1 MPYRKLTAAEI
12 TQLQQQH
19 CTCDNWD
26 NIQVVPSFT
35 PQYVKHVHFTGN
47 IQLGVFEKTFILDG
61 GIPRHSG
68 LYHSSIHNCTIGNNV
83 YISRIHRYIAN
94 YQIGDDCFIE
104 NTECITT
111 TENTSFGNG
120 IRVSVLNETGG
131 RSIAICN
138 KLSSQ
143 LAYIMTLYR
152 HRAATIERID
162 QIIQDYTNQISA
174 NYGTI
179 GKQVQITSC
188 GTIKNVYIGDYAR
201 LESANELK
209 NGSINSN
216 AADPIY
222 IGNGVMAKNF
232 ILSSGAQVTEATLI
246 ENCFIGQGTQLGKH
260 FSIYDSVY
268 FSNCQG
274 FHGEACA
281 IFGGPFTVTHHKS
294 SLLIAGM
301 FSFLN
306 AGSGSNQSNHMYKLG
321 PIHQGVVER
330 GSKTTSDSYVLWPAK
345 IGAFS
350 LVMGRHHHH
359 SDTSNLPFSYL
370 IENDDDTHI
379 VPGVNLRS
387 VGTIRDAQKWP
398 KRDKRKDPVKL
409 DQINFNLLSPYTI
422 QKMYAGINIL
432 ETLKEL
438 SGETSETYTYQST
451 IIKHSSLF
459 NGIKYY
465 QMAINKFLG
474 NSIIKRLEITPFKS
488 IDEIRNR
495 LKPDTAIGTG
505 SWVDLSGMIAP
516 QSQIDQ
522 LLNDIDNN
530 VLQTLDDINR
540 RFQSIHANYYS
551 YEWTWALQKIEE
563 RLGKPYT
570 EFTVQDIIDIALTWK
585 KSVVDLDQLLYEDA
599 KKEFTL
605 ISKTG
610 FGVDG
615 DETTKQLDFINVR
628 GQFENNPFVKE
639 VQQHIEKKSALCQEL
654 IDRISPLL
662 AWSRPYFK

>member
-1 MPYRKLTAAEI
+1 MSYRKLTSEEI
-12 TQLQQQH
+12 SQLQKQQ

-26 NIQVVPSFT
+26 NIEVTQSFA
-35 PQYVKHVHFTGN
+35 PQYVKHVHFTGK
-47 IQLGVFEKTFILDG
+47 IRMGAFESTFILDG

-68 LYHSSIHNCTIGNNV
+68 IYHSSIHNCSIGNNV

-94 YQIGDDCFIE
+94 YQIGDDCYIE
-104 NTECITT
+104 DTECITT
-111 TENTSFGNG
+111 TGKSSFGNG

-152 HRAATIERID
+152 HRTDTIKRID
-162 QIIQDYTNQISA
+162 QIIQDYTDKISSE
-174 NYGTI
+174 YGYI
-179 GKQVQITSC
+179 GKQVRIASC
-188 GTIKNVYIGDYAR
+188 GNIKNVHIGSYAQ
-201 LESANELK
+201 LESVNELE

-216 AADPIY
+216 IADPVY

-232 ILSSGAQVTEATLI
+232 ILSSGSQVTEATLI

-330 GSKTTSDSYVLWPAK
+330 GSKTTSDSYILWPAK

-370 IENDDDTHI
+370 IENDDDTYI

-398 KRDKRKDPVKL
+398 KRDKRKDPEKL

-438 SGETSETYTYQST
+438 SGETSETYTYHST
-451 IIKHSSLF
+451 IIKHSSLYS
-459 NGIKYY
+459 GIKYY

-495 LKPDTAIGTG
+495 LKPDSSIGAG

-516 QSQIDQ
+516 QSEIDR
-522 LLNDIDNN
+522 LLNDVDNGI
-530 VLQTLDDINR
+530 LSSLEAINQ
-540 RFQSIHANYYS
+540 RFQEIHANYYQ

-563 RLGKPYT
+563 RLNKPYT
-570 EFTVQDIIDIALTWK
+570 EFTIQDIIDLAQTWK
-585 KSVVDLDQLLYEDA
+585 KSVVDLDNLLYEDA

-615 DETTKQLDFINVR
+615 DEATKQLDFINVR
-628 GQFENNPFVKE
+628 GQFENNPFVQE
-639 VQQHIEKKSALCQEL
+639 VQEHIVKKSALCQEL
-654 IDRISPLL
+654 IDRISPLM
-662 AWSRPYFK
+662 A

>member
-1 MPYRKLTAAEI
+1 MSYRKLTSEEI
-12 TQLQQQH
+12 SQLQKQQ

-26 NIQVVPSFT
+26 NIEVTQSFA
-35 PQYVKHVHFTGN
+35 PQYVKHVHFTGK
-47 IQLGVFEKTFILDG
+47 IRMGAFESTFILDG

-68 LYHSSIHNCTIGNNV
+68 IYHSSIHNCSIGNNV

-94 YQIGDDCFIE
+94 YQIGDDCYIE
-104 NTECITT
+104 DTECITT
-111 TENTSFGNG
+111 TGKSSFGNG

-152 HRAATIERID
+152 HRTDTIKRID
-162 QIIQDYTNQISA
+162 QIIQDYTDKISSE
-174 NYGTI
+174 YGYI
-179 GKQVQITSC
+179 GKQVRIASC
-188 GTIKNVYIGDYAR
+188 GNIKNVHIGSYAQ
-201 LESANELK
+201 LESVNELE

-216 AADPIY
+216 IADPVY

-232 ILSSGAQVTEATLI
+232 ILSSGSQVTEATLI

-330 GSKTTSDSYVLWPAK
+330 GSKTTSDSYILWPAK

-370 IENDDDTHI
+370 IENDDDTYI

-398 KRDKRKDPVKL
+398 KRDKRKDPEKL

-438 SGETSETYTYQST
+438 SGETSETYTYHST
-451 IIKHSSLF
+451 IIKHSSLY

-495 LKPDTAIGTG
+495 LKPDTTIGAG

-516 QSQIDQ
+516 QSEIDR
-522 LLNDIDNN
+522 LLNDVDNGI
-530 VLQTLDDINR
+530 LSSLEAINQ
-540 RFQSIHANYYS
+540 RFQEIHSNYYQ

-563 RLGKPYT
+563 RLNKPYT
-570 EFTVQDIIDIALTWK
+570 EFTIQDIIDLAQTWK
-585 KSVVDLDQLLYEDA
+585 KSVVDLDNLLYEDA

-615 DETTKQLDFINVR
+615 DEATKQLDFINVR
-628 GQFENNPFVKE
+628 GQFENNPFVQE
-639 VQQHIEKKSALCQEL
+639 VQEHIVKKSALCQEL
-654 IDRISPLL
+654 IDRISPLM
-662 AWSRPYFK
+662 A

>member
-1 MPYRKLTAAEI
+1 MPYRSLTKEEI
-12 TQLQQQH
+12 SQLEKQH
-19 CTCDNWD
+19 CTCDDWS
-26 NIQVVPSFT
+26 NIQVHPDFT
-35 PQYVKHVHFTGN
+35 TTYVKHVHFSGKVH
-47 IQLGVFEKTFILDG
+47 LGIMEKNYVLAG

-68 LYHSSIHNCTIGNNV
+68 IYHSSIHNCTIGNNV

-94 YQIGDDCFIE
+94 YTIGDDCYIE
-104 NTECITT
+104 DTECIAT
-111 TENTSFGNG
+111 TEDSSFGNG
-120 IRVSVLNETGG
+120 IKVSVLNETGG
-131 RSIAICN
+131 RAIAICN

-152 HRAATIERID
+152 HRNQTIQTIEN
-162 QIIQDYTNQISA
+162 IIQAYTASVRSNQ
-174 NYGTI
+174 GTI
-179 GKQVQITSC
+179 GKQVSITSC
-188 GTIKNVYIGDYAR
+188 GDIKNVFIGDNTR
-201 LESANELK
+201 IESANYLE

-216 AADPIY
+216 NIDPVF

-232 ILSSGAQVTEATLI
+232 ILSSGSQITEATLI

-330 GSKTTSDSYVLWPAK
+330 GSKTTSDSYILWPAK

-370 IENDDDTHI
+370 IENNDDTHL

-398 KRDKRKDPVKL
+398 KRDRRKDPEKL

-422 QKMYAGINIL
+422 QKMYAGIRIL

-474 NSIIKRLEITPFKS
+474 NSILKRLEKTPFQS
-488 IDEIRNR
+488 IEEIHQQ
-495 LKPDTAIGTG
+495 LCPDTQIGLG
-505 SWVDLSGMIAP
+505 DWVDLSGMIAP
-516 QSQIDQ
+516 KSEIER
-522 LLNDIDNN
+522 LLDDIDNHSIS
-530 VLQTLDDINR
+530 TLTEINL
-540 RFQSIHANYYS
+540 RFKEMHENYYN
-551 YEWTWALQKIEE
+551 YEWTWALKKIEE
-563 RLGKPYT
+563 ALNKPYT

-585 KSVVDLDQLLYEDA
+585 KSVVDLDNMLYEDA

-610 FGVDG
+610 FGADG
-615 DETTKQLDFINVR
+615 DDEIKRLDFMNVR
-628 GQFENNPFVKE
+628 GQFESNPFVQE
-639 VQQHIEKKSALCQEL
+639 VQEHIQKKSALCQNL
-654 IDRISPLL
+654 IERISHLL
-662 AWSRPYFK
+662 

>member
-1 MPYRKLTAAEI
+1 MPMSYRSLTTAEI
-12 TQLQQQH
+12 TQLEKQH
-19 CTCDNWD
+19 CTCDNWN
-26 NIQVVPSFT
+26 NIQVAHNFT
-35 PQYVKHVHFTGN
+35 TQYIKHVHFSGN
-47 IQLGVFEKTFILDG
+47 IRLGVFENTFTLDG

-94 YQIGDDCFIE
+94 YHIGDECFIE

-111 TENTSFGNG
+111 TQKSSFGNG
-120 IRVSVLNETGG
+120 ICVSVLNETGG

-138 KLSSQ
+138 KLSSH

-152 HRAATIERID
+152 HRDTTIQRISK
-162 QIIQDYTNQISA
+162 IIQEYSEQISA

-179 GKQVQITSC
+179 GNKVHITSC
-188 GTIKNVYIGDYAR
+188 GNIKNVYIGDYAR
-201 LESANELK
+201 LESANELE

-216 AADPIY
+216 LSDPIY

-232 ILSSGAQVTEATLI
+232 ILSSGAHVTEATLI

-281 IFGGPFTVTHHKS
+281 IFGGPYTVTHHKS

-359 SDTSNLPFSYL
+359 SDTSDLPFSYL
-370 IENDDDTHI
+370 IENNDDTHI

-398 KRDKRKDPVKL
+398 KRDKRKAPEKL

-438 SGETSETYTYQST
+438 SGETSETYTYHST

-474 NSIIKRLEITPFKS
+474 NSIIKRLEIIPFQS
-488 IDEIRNR
+488 IDEIRER
-495 LKPDTAIGTG
+495 LKPDTTIGLGT
-505 SWVDLSGMIAP
+505 WVDLSGLIAP
-516 QSQIDQ
+516 QSEIDR
-522 LLNDIDNN
+522 LLNDIDNGT
-530 VLQTLDDINR
+530 LATLDSINQ
-540 RFQSIHANYYS
+540 RFQEIHANYYQ

-563 RLGKPYT
+563 KLGKPYT
-570 EFTVQDIIDIALTWK
+570 EFTIQEIIDLALTWK
-585 KSVVDLDQLLYEDA
+585 KSVVDLDNLLYEDA

-615 DETTKQLDFINVR
+615 DEATKQLDFINVR
-628 GQFENNPFVKE
+628 GKFDNNPFVQE
-639 VQQHIEKKSALCQEL
+639 VQEHIVKKSALCQEL
-654 IDRISPLL
+654 IDRISPLM
-662 AWSRPYFK
+662 A

>member
-1 MPYRKLTAAEI
+1 MGA
-12 TQLQQQH
+12 
-19 CTCDNWD
+19 
-26 NIQVVPSFT
+26 
-35 PQYVKHVHFTGN
+35 
-47 IQLGVFEKTFILDG
+47 FESTFILDG

-68 LYHSSIHNCTIGNNV
+68 IYHSSIHNCSIGNNV

-94 YQIGDDCFIE
+94 YQIGDDCYIE
-104 NTECITT
+104 DTECITT
-111 TENTSFGNG
+111 TGKSSFGNG

-152 HRAATIERID
+152 HRTDTIKRID
-162 QIIQDYTNQISA
+162 QIIQDYTDKISSE
-174 NYGTI
+174 YGYI
-179 GKQVQITSC
+179 GKQVRIASC
-188 GTIKNVYIGDYAR
+188 GNIKNVHIGSYAQ
-201 LESANELK
+201 LESVNELE

-216 AADPIY
+216 IADPVY

-232 ILSSGAQVTEATLI
+232 ILSSGSQVTEATLI

-330 GSKTTSDSYVLWPAK
+330 GSKTTSDSYILWPAK

-370 IENDDDTHI
+370 IENDDDTYI

-398 KRDKRKDPVKL
+398 KRDKRKDPEKL

-438 SGETSETYTYQST
+438 SGETSETYTYHST
-451 IIKHSSLF
+451 IIKHSSLY

-495 LKPDTAIGTG
+495 LKPDTTIGAG

-516 QSQIDQ
+516 QSEIDR
-522 LLNDIDNN
+522 LLNDVDNGI
-530 VLQTLDDINR
+530 LSSLEAINQ
-540 RFQSIHANYYS
+540 RFQEIHSNYYQ

-563 RLGKPYT
+563 RLNKPYT
-570 EFTVQDIIDIALTWK
+570 EFTIQDIIDLAQTWK
-585 KSVVDLDQLLYEDA
+585 KSVVDLDNLLYEDA

-615 DETTKQLDFINVR
+615 DEATKQLDFINVR
-628 GQFENNPFVKE
+628 GQFENNPFVQE
-639 VQQHIEKKSALCQEL
+639 VQEHIVKKSALCQEL
-654 IDRISPLL
+654 IDRISPLM
-662 AWSRPYFK
+662 AWNKVGFK

>member
-1 MPYRKLTAAEI
+1 MPYRALTLTEI
-12 TQLQQQH
+12 TQLQAQH
-19 CTCDNWD
+19 CTCDDWN
-26 NIQVVPSFT
+26 NIQVAPNFDT
-35 PQYVKHVHFTGN
+35 TYIKHVHFSGT
-47 IQLGVFEKTFILDG
+47 IRLGCTEKTFILEG

-68 LYHSSIHNCTIGNNV
+68 IYHSSIHNCTIGNNV

-94 YQIGDDCFIE
+94 YHIEDDSYIE
-104 NTECITT
+104 DTECIYTDKEST
-111 TENTSFGNG
+111 FGNG
-120 IRVSVLNETGG
+120 TKVSLLNETGG
-131 RSIAICN
+131 RAITICN

-143 LAYIMTLYR
+143 LAYILTLYR
-152 HRAATIERID
+152 HRDNTIQ
-162 QIIQDYTNQISA
+162 QINHIIEQYTLTLQSSQG
-174 NYGTI
+174 YI
-179 GKQVQITSC
+179 GKNVSITSC
-188 GTIKNVYIGDYAR
+188 GTIKNVHIGNNAIINSAHE
-201 LESANELK
+201 LE
-209 NGSINSN
+209 NGSVNSN
-216 AADPIY
+216 EIDPIY
-222 IGNGVMAKNF
+222 IGTGVMAKNF

-370 IENDDDTHI
+370 IENDNDTYI

-398 KRDKRKDPVKL
+398 KRDRRKDPNKL

-422 QKMYAGINIL
+422 QKMYAGIQIL

-438 SGETSETYTYQST
+438 SGETSQTYTYQST
-451 IIKHSSLF
+451 IIKHSSLY

-465 QMAINKFLG
+465 QMAIHKFLG
-474 NSIIKRLEITPFKS
+474 NSIIKRLEITPFQS
-488 IDEIRNR
+488 IEEIRDR
-495 LKPDTAIGTG
+495 LKPDSEIGLG
-505 SWVDLSGMIAP
+505 AWVDISGLIAP
-516 QSQIDQ
+516 QSEIER
-522 LLNDIDNN
+522 LLDDIDNHTLN
-530 VLQTLDDINR
+530 NLDDINM
-540 RFQSIHANYYS
+540 RFQEIHAKYYQ

-563 RLGKPYT
+563 ALGKPYT
-570 EFTVQDIIDIALTWK
+570 QFEVKDIINIAESWK
-585 KSVVDLDQLLYEDA
+585 KSVVDLDKMLYEDA

-605 ISKTG
+605 ISRTG
-610 FGVDG
+610 FGADG
-615 DETTKQLDFINVR
+615 DEETKRLDFINVR
-628 GQFENNPFVKE
+628 GQFESNPFVQE

-654 IDRISPLL
+654 VNRISHLL
-662 AWSRPYFK
+662 

>member
-1 MPYRKLTAAEI
+1 MSYRKLTSEEI
-12 TQLQQQH
+12 SQLQKQQ

-26 NIQVVPSFT
+26 NIEVTQSFA
-35 PQYVKHVHFTGN
+35 PQYVKHVHFTGK
-47 IQLGVFEKTFILDG
+47 IRMGAFESTFILDG

-68 LYHSSIHNCTIGNNV
+68 IYHSSIHNCSIGNNV

-94 YQIGDDCFIE
+94 YQIGDDCYIE
-104 NTECITT
+104 DTECITT
-111 TENTSFGNG
+111 TGKSSFGNG

-152 HRAATIERID
+152 HRTDTIKRID
-162 QIIQDYTNQISA
+162 QIIQDYTDKISSE
-174 NYGTI
+174 YGYI
-179 GKQVQITSC
+179 GKQVRIASC
-188 GTIKNVYIGDYAR
+188 GNIKNVHIGSYAQ
-201 LESANELK
+201 LESVNELE

-216 AADPIY
+216 IADPVY

-232 ILSSGAQVTEATLI
+232 ILSSGSQVTEATLI

-330 GSKTTSDSYVLWPAK
+330 GSKTTSDSYILWPAK

-370 IENDDDTHI
+370 IENDDDTYI

-398 KRDKRKDPVKL
+398 KRDKRKDPEKL

-438 SGETSETYTYQST
+438 SGETSETYTYHST
-451 IIKHSSLF
+451 IIKHSSLY

-495 LKPDTAIGTG
+495 LKPDSSIGAG

-516 QSQIDQ
+516 QSEIDR
-522 LLNDIDNN
+522 LLNDVDSGI
-530 VLQTLDDINR
+530 LSSLEAINQ
-540 RFQSIHANYYS
+540 RFQEIHANYYQ

-563 RLGKPYT
+563 RLNKPYT
-570 EFTVQDIIDIALTWK
+570 EFTIQDIIDLAQTWK
-585 KSVVDLDQLLYEDA
+585 KSVVDLDNLLYEDA

-615 DETTKQLDFINVR
+615 DEATKQLDFINVR
-628 GQFENNPFVKE
+628 GQFENNPFVQE
-639 VQQHIEKKSALCQEL
+639 VQEHIVKKSALCQEL
-654 IDRISPLL
+654 IDRISPLM
-662 AWSRPYFK
+662 A

>member
-1 MPYRKLTAAEI
+1 MTYRSLTANEI
-12 TQLQQQH
+12 AQLQAQH
-19 CTCDNWD
+19 CTCDDWN
-26 NIQVVPSFT
+26 NLSVHPNFN
-35 PQYVKHVHFTGN
+35 PNYVKHVHFSGKVR
-47 IQLGVFEKTFILDG
+47 IGFMDKTFTLEG

-68 LYHSSIHNCTIGNNV
+68 LYHSSIHNCNIGNNV

-94 YQIGDDCFIE
+94 YDIADNCYIE
-104 NTECITT
+104 DTECIATT
-111 TENTSFGNG
+111 CASTFGNG
-120 IRVSVLNETGG
+120 IKVSVLNETGG

-152 HRAATIERID
+152 HRAKTIERID
-162 QIIQDYTNQISA
+162 QVIQEYAASIQSSQG
-174 NYGTI
+174 YI
-179 GKQVQITSC
+179 GENVQITSC
-188 GTIKNVYIGDYAR
+188 GNIKNVYIGNNTHID
-201 LESANELK
+201 SANELE

-216 AADPIY
+216 AIDPIY

-232 ILSSGAQVTEATLI
+232 ILSSGSQVTEATLI

-281 IFGGPFTVTHHKS
+281 IFGGPYTVTHHKS

-330 GSKTTSDSYVLWPAK
+330 GSKTTSDSYILWPAK

-370 IENDDDTHI
+370 IENDDDTHL

-398 KRDKRKDPVKL
+398 KRDKRKDPEKL

-422 QKMYAGINIL
+422 QKMYAGIRIL

-465 QMAINKFLG
+465 QMAIHKFLG
-474 NSIIKRLEITPFKS
+474 NSILKRLETTQFTS
-488 IDEIRNR
+488 IDEVRNQLR
-495 LKPDTAIGTG
+495 PDTEIGLG
-505 SWVDLSGMIAP
+505 DWVDLSGMIAP
-516 QSQIDQ
+516 KSEIDR
-522 LLNDIDNN
+522 L
-530 VLQTLDDINR
+530 LDDIYNNTLDTLTAINQ
-540 RFQSIHANYYS
+540 RFQEIHANYYR
-551 YEWTWALQKIEE
+551 YEWTWALKKIEE
-563 RLGKPYT
+563 KLNKSYQD
-570 EFTVQDIIDIALTWK
+570 FTIQEIIDLALTWK
-585 KSVVDLDQLLYEDA
+585 KSVVDLDNLLYEDA

-610 FGVDG
+610 FGADG
-615 DETTKQLDFINVR
+615 DDEIKRLDFINVR
-628 GQFENNPFVKE
+628 GKFESNPFVQE
-639 VQQHIEKKSALCQEL
+639 VQEHIQKKSALCQDL
-654 IDRISPLL
+654 IDRISHLQ
-662 AWSRPYFK
+662 

>member
-1 MPYRKLTAAEI
+1 MSYRNLTPAEI
-12 TQLQQQH
+12 TQLEQQH

-26 NIQVVPSFT
+26 HILVAPDFT
-35 PQYVKHVHFTGN
+35 TQYVKHVHFTGN
-47 IQLGVFEKTFILDG
+47 IRIGSFKKTFVLDG

-94 YQIGDDCFIE
+94 YQIGDDCYIE
-104 NTECITT
+104 DTECIATT
-111 TENTSFGNG
+111 GKSSFGNG
-120 IRVSVLNETGG
+120 LRVSVLNETGG

-152 HRAATIERID
+152 HRAKTINRID
-162 QIIQDYTNQISA
+162 QIIQNYTDQVSSDF
-174 NYGTI
+174 GFI
-179 GKQVQITSC
+179 GQHVRITSC
-188 GTIKNVYIGDYAR
+188 GNIKNVHIGDYAI
-201 LESANELK
+201 LESAQELE

-216 AADPIY
+216 SADPIH
-222 IGNGVMAKNF
+222 IGSGVMAKNF

-379 VPGVNLRS
+379 IPGVNLRS

-398 KRDKRKDPVKL
+398 KRDKRKDPDKL

-459 NGIKYY
+459 KGIKYY

-488 IDEIRNR
+488 IEEIRER
-495 LKPDTAIGTG
+495 LKPDTNIGLG
-505 SWVDLSGMIAP
+505 PWVDLSGMIAP
-516 QSQIDQ
+516 QTEIDR
-522 LLNDIDNN
+522 LLNNIDSGTID
-530 VLQTLDDINR
+530 TLEAINQ
-540 RFQSIHANYYS
+540 RFKEIHSNYYQ

-563 RLGKPYT
+563 RLNKPYT
-570 EFTVQDIIDIALTWK
+570 EFTVQDIIDLAQTWK
-585 KSVVDLDQLLYEDA
+585 KSVVDLDNLLYEDA

-615 DETTKQLDFINVR
+615 DESTKQLDFINVR
-628 GQFENNPFVKE
+628 GQFENNPFVQE
-639 VQQHIEKKSALCQEL
+639 VQEHIVKKSALCQEL
-654 IDRISPLL
+654 IDRISPLQ
-662 AWSRPYFK
+662 A

>member
-1 MPYRKLTAAEI
+1 MSYRKLTSEEI
-12 TQLQQQH
+12 SQLQKQQ

-26 NIQVVPSFT
+26 NIEVAQAFT
-35 PQYVKHVHFTGN
+35 PEYIKHVHFTGK
-47 IQLGVFEKTFILDG
+47 IQLGVFENTFILDG

-68 LYHSSIHNCTIGNNV
+68 IYHSSIHNCSIGNNV

-94 YQIGDDCFIE
+94 YQISDDCFIE
-104 NTECITT
+104 DTECITT
-111 TENTSFGNG
+111 TGKSSFGNG

-152 HRAATIERID
+152 HRADTIKRID
-162 QIIQDYTNQISA
+162 QLIQDYTNKISSD
-174 NYGTI
+174 YGFI
-179 GKQVQITSC
+179 GKQVRIASC
-188 GTIKNVYIGDYAR
+188 GNIKNIHIGDYAQ
-201 LESANELK
+201 LESANELE

-216 AADPIY
+216 IADPIY
-222 IGNGVMAKNF
+222 MGNGVMAKNF
-232 ILSSGAQVTEATLI
+232 ILSSGSQVTEATLI

-330 GSKTTSDSYVLWPAK
+330 GSKTTSDSYILWPAK

-370 IENDDDTHI
+370 IENDDDTYI

-398 KRDKRKDPVKL
+398 KRDKRKDPEKL

-438 SGETSETYTYQST
+438 SGETSETYTYHST
-451 IIKHSSLF
+451 IIKHSSLY

-495 LKPDTAIGTG
+495 LKPDTTIGAG

-516 QSQIDQ
+516 QSEIDR
-522 LLNDIDNN
+522 LLNDVDNGI
-530 VLQTLDDINR
+530 LSSLEAINQ
-540 RFQSIHANYYS
+540 RFQEIHSNYYQ

-563 RLGKPYT
+563 RLNKPYT
-570 EFTVQDIIDIALTWK
+570 EFTIQDIIDLAQTWK
-585 KSVVDLDQLLYEDA
+585 KSVVDLDNLLYEDA

-628 GQFENNPFVKE
+628 GQFENNPFVQE
-639 VQQHIEKKSALCQEL
+639 VQEHIVKKSALCQEL
-654 IDRISPLL
+654 IDRISPLM
-662 AWSRPYFK
+662 A

>member
-1 MPYRKLTAAEI
+1 MSYRSLTANEI
-12 TQLQQQH
+12 AQLQAQH

-26 NIQVVPSFT
+26 NIQVAPAFT
-35 PQYVKHVHFTGN
+35 PTYVKHVHFSGN
-47 IQLGVFEKTFILDG
+47 IKLGVMERVFTLEG

-68 LYHSSIHNCTIGNNV
+68 IYHSSIHNCSIGNNV

-94 YQIGDDCFIE
+94 YNIDDDCYIE
-104 NTECITT
+104 NTECIVTT
-111 TENTSFGNG
+111 GESTFGNG
-120 IRVSVLNETGG
+120 IKVSVLNETGG
-131 RSIAICN
+131 RAIAICN

-143 LAYIMTLYR
+143 LAYIMALYR
-152 HRAATIERID
+152 HRDNTIQRIN
-162 QIIQDYTNQISA
+162 QLIQQYTDSIKSSQ
-174 NYGTI
+174 GKI
-179 GKQVQITSC
+179 GKNVTITSC
-188 GTIKNVYIGDYAR
+188 GNIKNVIIGDNAQ
-201 LESANELK
+201 LTNANELE

-216 AADPIY
+216 QIAPVI
-222 IGNGVMAKNF
+222 IGNGVIAKNF
-232 ILSSGAQVTEATLI
+232 ILSSDSQVTDATLI

-281 IFGGPFTVTHHKS
+281 IFGGPYTVTHHKS

-330 GSKTTSDSYVLWPAK
+330 GSKTTSDSYILWPAK

-370 IENDDDTHI
+370 IENNDDTHI
-379 VPGVNLRS
+379 VPGINLRS

-398 KRDKRKDPVKL
+398 KRDKRKDPEKL

-422 QKMYAGINIL
+422 QKMYAGIQIL

-451 IIKHSSLF
+451 IIKRSSLF

-474 NSIIKRLEITPFKS
+474 NSILKRLEITPFQS
-488 IDEIRNR
+488 IEEIRER
-495 LKPDTAIGTG
+495 LCPDTSIGLG
-505 SWVDLSGMIAP
+505 DWVDLSGMIAP
-516 QSQIDQ
+516 KDEIQR
-522 LLNDIDNN
+522 LLDDIDN
-530 VLQTLDDINR
+530 QSLDSLEKINQ
-540 RFQSIHANYYS
+540 RFQQMHANYYR

-563 RLGKPYT
+563 KLGKPYT
-570 EFTVQDIIDIALTWK
+570 EFTVQEIIDIALTWK
-585 KSVVDLDQLLYEDA
+585 KSVVDLDNMLYEDA

-610 FGVDG
+610 FGADG
-615 DETTKQLDFINVR
+615 NEADKQLDFINVR
-628 GQFENNPFVKE
+628 GDFESNPFVQE
-639 VQQHIEKKSALCQEL
+639 VQEHIRKKSALCQDL

-662 AWSRPYFK
+662 